1 MPKTK
6 RRVKK
11 EDRRGKHTKASRE
24 IKRRENQRFFDSI
37 SRVIVCVEC
46 SGTDFVPTED
56 GDTNVCTQ
64 CGLVNSNRIIEGTT
78 DILLDSRG
86 SGPYKSRNYCA
97 ERILQ
102 ARGLDPPF
110 TSSQKAKINVVW
122 SVLHDTK
129 RDVWGNRASTF
140 SKYRFRQIL
149 RILDKLEPGK
159 RWKQKLEKW
168 WQARNVIYG
177 NDPTWE
183 TMDDYT
189 ALQLKVL
196 FDPFAFYFNEK
207 YKKNSPGEHNV
218 PKMDLVYLVL
228 LYNVSEEALQKYG
241 WYFLSKSIV
250 WPTKSTHKDYQRIK
264 NVTECVNK
272 EFVHS
277 NKKRF
282 VRSQSYAWFNKKK
295 YVVPDLDYLV
305 WMAYDSPEGRWTVN
319 QFVEEKDPTRNV
331 HIVLV

>member
-1 MPKTK
+1 MPKT
-6 RRVKK
+6 RSRQKK
-11 EDRRGKHTKASRE
+11 QDRRGKHTKASRE
-24 IKRRENQRFFDSI
+24 AKKREDQRFFDSI
-37 SRVIVCVEC
+37 SRAVSCNEC
-46 SGTDFVPTED
+46 NGTDFVPTED
-56 GDTNVCTQ
+56 GDTNVCTG
-64 CGLVNSNRIIEGTT
+64 CGLVSGNRIIEGTT
-78 DILLDSRG
+78 DILLDPRG

-110 TSSQKAKINVVW
+110 TSAQKAKINVVW
-122 SVLHDTK
+122 SMLHDSN
-129 RDVWGNRASTF
+129 RNVWGNRASTF

-149 RILDKLEPGK
+149 RVLDKMEPGK

-177 NDPTWE
+177 HDPSWE

-196 FDPFAFYFNEK
+196 FDPFAFYFNAK

-218 PKMDLVYLVL
+218 PKMDLVYLIL
-228 LYNVSEEALQKYG
+228 LYNISEDALQRYG
-241 WYFLSKSIV
+241 WFFLSKSIV
-250 WPTKSTHKDYQRIK
+250 WPTKSTHRDYERIK
-264 NVTECVNK
+264 EITACVNN
-272 EFVHS
+272 EFASS

-282 VRSQSYAWFNKKK
+282 VRSQSYAWFNKKR
-295 YVVPDLDYLV
+295 YIVPDLDHLI
-305 WMAYDSPEGRWTVN
+305 WLAHDSPEGRCTVN
-319 QFVEEKDPTRNV
+319 QFLAEKDPSQNV